1 MVRVRSRARELEAGS
16 GSRSEGHGSELGHTL
31 QTGMIVITGP
41 GRSGTSFLA
50 GLYSELGFDTGGT
63 WNPDANAGLEDFEI
77 RDTNLELAEQLG
89 VSIRERRGGR
99 TLQLVSRS
107 LKATRGRVSPK
118 VRRPVVRAV
127 DALRYANSTPDLMRW
142 DVVSDVAE
150 RYGARLRSLAMDR
163 QVVKDP
169 RFCFTLRV
177 WMASGAAIDS
187 VVFTIRPLEAM
198 ADSRLRARMYRR
210 SARDWA
216 RHNYCYG
223 TGLLFAAATEYRLPV
238 VVLRYPDFLS
248 NAQELFEALPM
259 PAPVSEEQ
267 FTSAFDAVYDPSLV
281 HDDR

>member
-1 MVRVRSRARELEAGS
+1 
-16 GSRSEGHGSELGHTL
+16 
-31 QTGMIVITGP
+31 MIVITGP

-50 GLYSELGFDTGGT
+50 ALYSELGFDTGGT

-77 RDTNLELAEQLG
+77 RDVNLELAEQLG

-107 LKATRGRVSPK
+107 IRATRGRISPK

-127 DALRYANSTPDLMRW
+127 DALRYVSSTPDLMRW
-142 DVVSDVAE
+142 NVVSDVAE
-150 RYGARLRSLAMDR
+150 RYGERLRFLSVNR

-169 RFCFTLRV
+169 RFCFTLRA
-177 WMASGAAIDS
+177 WMASGASVDS
-187 VVFTIRPLEAM
+187 VVFTIRPLDAM
-198 ADSRLRARMYRR
+198 ADSRLRANMYRR

-223 TGLLFAAATEYRLPV
+223 TGLLFAVTTEYRLPV
-238 VVLRYPDFLS
+238 VVLRYPDFLYS
-248 NAQELFEALPM
+248 APKLFEALPM
-259 PAPVSEEQ
+259 PEPVSAEE
-267 FTSAFDAVYDPSLV
+267 FRRAFDVVYDPSLV